1 MTVEQY
7 KKAISLDKRLNK
19 YYMFVNYD
27 IFGIIEDYI

>member
-19 YYMFVNYD
+19 DYMFANYD
-27 IFGIIEDYI
+27 IFVIK